1 MERQAEEYIQGL
13 SDMDLLEYTRTDTHL
28 PESLEFARI
37 ELADRHLTPDR
48 LAALEKQLQ
57 QRREVRQQ
65 RARELAA
72 EPLPSK
78 WRIGVFLCG
87 LCLGFALL
95 FFIPSWLRFRRE
107 GARQKIK
114 DMYIFALVGF
124 CVQPL
129 LICLRI
135 PPWAWLIDLF

>member
-1 MERQAEEYIQGL
+1 MERQAEEYIKGL
-13 SDMDLLEYTRTDTHL
+13 SDIDLLEYTRTDTHL
-28 PESLEFARI
+28 PESLEFAGI
-37 ELADRHLTPDR
+37 ELADRHLSPER

-72 EPLPSK
+72 EPLPSE
-78 WRIGVFLCG
+78 WRIAVFLCG

-95 FFIPSWLRFRRE
+95 VFIPSWLRFRRE
-107 GARQKIK
+107 GARQKNK

-124 CVQPL
+124 CLQPL